1 MTKLNQKI
9 NDALL
14 ELYPLG
20 DKVKAYAHDLYLM
33 LEAEKITKNMVLGYE
48 VHDKV
53 EKLTKEFDR
62 AVREYSSKREKFLMM
77 IDNKNL
83 ASLGLN
89 DFNYPPSAI
98 DLVNKTIEEIL
109 QGS

>member
-9 NDALL
+9 NNALL
-14 ELYPLG
+14 ELYPLA

-48 VHDKV
+48 AHDKV

-62 AVREYSSKREKFLMM
+62 AVREYSSKREKFLMAT
-77 IDNKNL
+77 DKNL
-83 ASLGLN
+83 TSL
-89 DFNYPPSAI
+89 NYPPSAI
-98 DLVNKTIEEIL
+98 DLVTKTIEEIL
-109 QGS
+109 KGS